1 MASEAF
7 LRDARGQDAQRRHAE
22 SLRDHTTTHTR
33 LASSLTMIARFCFF
47 FLGLSLGLTYAFV
60 QSRCATADGRI
71 RIQHDTSLRISFGS
85 SKNDSGSTDFP
96 RDVKEAISKC
106 RAAVQEALGQRLSRM
121 DVEFPVGT
129 RFGIEKGRKRAKT
142 SDEDGTPTREALQAS
157 DRELARLFVEMFQP
171 LGGEHIAT
179 VFVDEGLAD
188 QARKNWK
195 GDASASCRILSTG
208 KRNKASGGKKQKKP
222 MGFAAKLAAEFDEGV
237 GGPFQL
243 PDGIEVALFV
253 APGPKELLIVE
264 KICSQVGMGTLVILL
279 NARLSKVTNF
289 GSDAAE
295 KLFLE
300 QFEPVFQLGA
310 APQDV
315 APGILIHRSYP
326 GDWLI
331 ARRLKVGKPKLLHT
345 QKERPTAEECRT
357 THESIEASD
366 VEKGVEGILGNVAG
380 WFN

>member
-1 MASEAF
+1 MK
-7 LRDARGQDAQRRHAE
+7 
-22 SLRDHTTTHTR
+22 
-33 LASSLTMIARFCFF
+33 
-47 FLGLSLGLTYAFV
+47 
-60 QSRCATADGRI
+60 
-71 RIQHDTSLRISFGS
+71 ISFGTS
-85 SKNDSGSTDFP
+85 NNGSGASDFP

-129 RFGIEKGRKRAKT
+129 RFGIEKGRKKAKS
-142 SDEDGTPTREALQAS
+142 SDDDGTPTLEALQAS

-195 GDASASCRILSTG
+195 GDPSASCRILSTG
-208 KRNKASGGKKQKKP
+208 RRNKASGGKSQKKKP
-222 MGFAAKLAAEFDEGV
+222 MGFAAKLAAEVDEGA

-243 PDGIEVALFV
+243 PDGIEVALVV
-253 APGPKELLIVE
+253 APGPKELLVVE

-279 NARLSKVTNF
+279 NARLSKVANF
-289 GSDAAE
+289 GSDAAKE
-295 KLFLE
+295 LFLE
-300 QFEPVFQLGA
+300 EFEPVFHLGA

-315 APGILIHRSYP
+315 APGVLIHRSYP

-331 ARRLKVGKPKLLHT
+331 ARRLKVGKPKLLGT
-345 QKERPTAEECRT
+345 QKERPTAEDCREAY
-357 THESIEASD
+357 ESIEVTD
-366 VEKGVEGILGNVAG
+366 IEKGVEGIVENVAG